1 MHDKQRALEALARHL
16 GLLRDRRKTV
26 DRDLRPDAGASWM
39 AALAQDRA
47 LADGARA
54 KLKRMI
60 EKLAKDG
67 DA

>member
-1 MHDKQRALEALARHL
+1 
-16 GLLRDRRKTV
+16 
-26 DRDLRPDAGASWM
+26 M

-47 LADGARA
+47 LADSARA

-60 EKLAKDG
+60 EKLAENG